1 MMKSKSLTVLHR
13 YRQHLLER
21 EQIAL
26 QDRIAED
33 NQQKARLLQLQS
45 RVAATH
51 DAKAKADCVEELCS
65 LDQAA
70 AYLHGRM
77 TLARRAITITA
88 QAREDALDRTLRTLQ
103 ERDQIASLLE
113 KQRAAARRDDDEKER
128 KQIDEL
134 VTSRYAM
141 AQDKI

>member
-1 MMKSKSLTVLHR
+1 MMKHKSLNVLHR

-51 DAKAKADCVEELCS
+51 DAKAKADSVEELCT
-65 LDQAA
+65 LDDAA

-77 TLARRAITITA
+77 TLARRAITITT
-88 QAREDALDRTLRTLQ
+88 QAREEALDRTLRTLR

-113 KQRAAARRDDDEKER
+113 KQRAAARREDDEQER

-134 VTSRYAM
+134 VTARYAT
-141 AQDKI
+141 AQNEL